1 MKRIVLLLLAVTV
14 VALTA
19 TACNGS
25 HHSPTDP
32 GIAPI
37 ITNLKVFGF
46 QRADAITGS
55 LPLSFE
61 FADPDGDIDR
71 SIVTFSNGAANNPIR
86 SIAGQKSGTASL
98 LQAVLLPDPAAKELD
113 FTVQLVDAKGNVSN
127 TVSGK
132 VAL

>member
-1 MKRIVLLLLAVTV
+1 MKRIVLLLAATAAIAVS
-14 VALTA
+14 
-19 TACNGS
+19 ACNGS

-37 ITNLKVFGF
+37 ITNLKVFSF
-46 QRADAITGS
+46 IRADATTGS
-55 LPLSFE
+55 LPLTFE

-98 LQAVLLPDPAAKELD
+98 VQAVLLPDPTAKELD

>member
-1 MKRIVLLLLAVTV
+1 MKRIVLLLLAAT
-14 VALTA
+14 ALIA
-19 TACNGS
+19 VSACNGS

-46 QRADAITGS
+46 QRVDATTGAV
-55 LPLSFE
+55 PLTFE

-98 LQAVLLPDPAAKELD
+98 VQAVLLPDPTTKELN
-113 FTVQLVDAKGNVSN
+113 FTVQLVDAKGNLSN

-132 VAL
+132 VSL

>member
-1 MKRIVLLLLAVTV
+1 MKRIVLLLLAAIAVS
-14 VALTA
+14 
-19 TACNGS
+19 ACNGS
-25 HHSPTDP
+25 HHSSPTDP

-46 QRADAITGS
+46 QRVDATTGA
-55 LPLSFE
+55 LPLTFE

-98 LQAVLLPDPAAKELD
+98 VQAVLLPDPTARELD
-113 FTVQLVDAKGNVSN
+113 FTVKLVDAKGNVSN

-132 VAL
+132 VTL

>member
-1 MKRIVLLLLAVTV
+1 MKRIVLLLLAATV
-14 VALTA
+14 AMVAS
-19 TACNGS
+19 ACNGS

-32 GIAPI
+32 GTAPI
-37 ITNLKVFGF
+37 ITNLKALGF
-46 QRADAITGS
+46 IRADATTGS
-55 LPLSFE
+55 LPLTFD
-61 FADPDGDIDR
+61 FADPDGDIAR
-71 SIVTFSNGAANNPIR
+71 SIVTFSNGAANNPFR
-86 SIAGQKSGTASL
+86 SVAGQKSGTASL